1 MIWPTRFEFAVPS
14 DVAWEQVKA
23 ALAPMG
29 GVVTSEDFRTLL
41 IERRSSVDAVEFKL
55 AMRPG
60 TTDETSVLVVE
71 EASVLVEDGRR
82 RRRPL
87 NPGGNPGDRLGPE
100 GLFEVLLRVIQGL
113 DYLRDP
119 LVSALR
125 TEEFRLALKGYNV
138 NEVDKFLDGLADR
151 LERNDA
157 LFPEDVIRNEFRTS
171 WKGYNKQDVHDFLRQ
186 IAAAIE
192 TQSH

>member
-1 MIWPTRFEFAVPS
+1 M
-14 DVAWEQVKA
+14 
-23 ALAPMG
+23 
-29 GVVTSEDFRTLL
+29 
-41 IERRSSVDAVEFKL
+41 
-55 AMRPG
+55 
-60 TTDETSVLVVE
+60 
-71 EASVLVEDGRR
+71 
-82 RRRPL
+82 
-87 NPGGNPGDRLGPE
+87 
-100 GLFEVLLRVIQGL
+100 LLRVIQGL

-138 NEVDKFLDGLADR
+138 DEVDKFLGGLAAR